1 GAADRFPRLA
11 LYRAAGAGLL
21 AGISDVR
28 AALSALAALVERA
41 VRRDL
46 PRGGPAQ
53 PAGHHH
59 RADYRLRA
67 VAGAAAT
74 GAPAR
79 ALANV
84 GCRRDHDPADGAG
97 AGRALAGEHP
107 RPARLGHRISV
118 RGRARTLAHAGA
130 N

>member
-1 GAADRFPRLA
+1 AATGVQRRDRCHLPVAGVRSRRRTGRPAAGARISASGVDRPGAADRFPRLA

-84 GCRRDHDPADGAG
+84 
-97 AGRALAGEHP
+97 
-107 RPARLGHRISV
+107 
-118 RGRARTLAHAGA
+118 
-130 N
+130 